1 MTTTE
6 NPATS
11 DSAPAANGQASPT
24 VEGAPPP
31 QGSEVADDESV
42 NPLDLANGHVGGV
55 VLSVVSFWV
64 VALLIPSTDSASA
77 PGLPIGSHAAGMVTA
92 FLITLGVALPLL
104 VVGVTGFTQGWK
116 KIDFVGPVVLLLFFM
131 LLAAVW
137 WLAASGIR
145 PFTAPMKVAFGVGGT
160 ALGAL
165 AIGLLLFRSL
175 RVAASLPVVVLFI
188 GLVAFPGARDSVGD
202 LGTTLV
208 NWMGGIIGA
217 SAVAEGAT
225 QVARVIQRGG
235 VSRAVAGSSN
245 ATTPDAARGLRRA
258 LLPETNERLPGDLR

>member
-1 MTTTE
+1 MSATDTATTSE
-6 NPATS
+6 RP
-11 DSAPAANGQASPT
+11 NGQTSASVQST
-24 VEGAPPP
+24 PPP
-31 QGSEVADDESV
+31 QEVTVAGGDDESV
-42 NPLDLANGHVGGV
+42 NPLDLANGHVGGI

-64 VALLIPSTDSASA
+64 VALLIPGTETASA
-77 PGLPIGSHAAGMVTA
+77 PGVPVGSHAADVVTA
-92 FLITLGVALPLL
+92 ILITLGIALPLL
-104 VVGVTGFTQGWK
+104 VTAVTGFTKGWR

-131 LLAAVW
+131 LLAAIW

-145 PFTAPMKVAFGVGGT
+145 PFTEPMKVAFGVGGT

-188 GLVAFPGARDSVGD
+188 GLVAFPGARESVGD

-225 QVARVIQRGG
+225 QVARVVQRGG
-235 VSRAVAGSSN
+235 VSKAVAGSDN
-245 ATTPDAARGLRRA
+245 AKTPDAARGMRRA